1 MADGD
6 NVGIQIIEGAI
17 KLPGMRVNRR
27 EFLSK
32 TFSDV
37 SSEKLHM
44 IMEEG
49 PQAVFSTE
57 ELEKIADK
65 VIRKNTEKST
75 TASVMAGLPSNPLV
89 MAGTFTADMVQYY
102 GFALRMAQQLGY
114 LYGVS
119 DLLSDEGNL
128 TEEGR
133 QTLQLY
139 LAAML
144 GISGGKAGIMFVAR
158 GFGTHAGKQ
167 IIAKPLTK
175 TMWYP
180 LIKTIGKQIGIQ
192 VTKKGT
198 SKLVSK
204 AVPILGGVISGGITY
219 VSMKPMGKRL
229 MRALADSVNP
239 TEKDINEATEI
250 IEGIV
255 AE

>member
-1 MADGD
+1 
-6 NVGIQIIEGAI
+6 
-17 KLPGMRVNRR
+17 MRVNRR

-32 TFSDV
+32 IFSDV

-75 TASVMAGLPSNPLV
+75 TASVVAGLPSNPLV

-144 GISGGKAGIMFVAR
+144 GISGGKVGIMFVAR
-158 GFGTHAGKQ
+158 GVGSNVGKR

-180 LIKTIGKQIGIQ
+180 LVKTIGKQIGIQ

-198 SKLVSK
+198 SKLVSR
-204 AVPILGGVISGGITY
+204 AIPILGGVVSGGITY
-219 VSMKPMGKRL
+219 VSMKPMGRKL
-229 MRALADSVNP
+229 MKALVDSVNL
-239 TEKDINEATEI
+239 TEEDINKATEI
-250 IEGIV
+250 IESML

>member
-6 NVGIQIIEGAI
+6 NVGIQIVEGVI
-17 KLPGMRVNRR
+17 KLPGVRMNRR

-32 TFSDV
+32 TFTDV
-37 SSEKLHM
+37 SSEKLHI

-65 VIRKNTEKST
+65 VIRKNAEKST
-75 TASVMAGLPSNPLV
+75 AASVMAGLPSNPLV
-89 MAGTFTADMVQYY
+89 MAGTFTADMMQYY

-114 LYGVS
+114 LYGIS
-119 DLLSDEGNL
+119 DLLSDEGSL

-139 LAAML
+139 LAVML
-144 GISGGKAGIMFVAR
+144 GISGGNAGIMFVAR
-158 GFGTHAGKQ
+158 GVGSHIGKQ
-167 IIAKPLTK
+167 IIAKPVTK

-180 LIKTIGKQIGIQ
+180 LIKTIGKQIGVQ
-192 VTKKGT
+192 VTKKAT
-198 SKLVSK
+198 SKLATK
-204 AVPILGGVISGGITY
+204 AIPILGGIVSGGITY
-219 VSMKPMGKRL
+219 VSMKPMGRKL
-229 MRALADSVNP
+229 MKALVDSVNP
-239 TEKDINEATEI
+239 TEEDINKATEI

>member
-32 TFSDV
+32 IFSDV

-75 TASVMAGLPSNPLV
+75 TASVVAGLPSNPLV

-128 TEEGR
+128 TE
-133 QTLQLY
+133 
-139 LAAML
+139 
-144 GISGGKAGIMFVAR
+144 
-158 GFGTHAGKQ
+158 
-167 IIAKPLTK
+167 
-175 TMWYP
+175 
-180 LIKTIGKQIGIQ
+180 
-192 VTKKGT
+192 
-198 SKLVSK
+198 
-204 AVPILGGVISGGITY
+204 
-219 VSMKPMGKRL
+219 
-229 MRALADSVNP
+229 
-239 TEKDINEATEI
+239 
-250 IEGIV
+250 
-255 AE
+255 